1 MKRLYLL
8 RHAKSDWADPNRVD
22 ADRPLSARGRRA
34 APALGRYMRREGL
47 IPSLAIS
54 STARRAE
61 ETWELL
67 TPTLKT
73 DVRLQTSHKLY
84 LAGPS
89 RLLKAIQGLADKW
102 ESVAL
107 IGHNPGLQAVA
118 LELVGGGETS
128 ARRRLATK
136 YPTGG
141 LAVLDFTVERWADV
155 AAGTGRLERFVV
167 PRDLD

>member
-8 RHAKSDWADPNRVD
+8 RHAKSAWADPDRVD
-22 ADRPLSARGRRA
+22 ADRPLSPRGRRA

-47 IPSLAIS
+47 TPGLALS

-67 TPTLKT
+67 APALKV
-73 DVRLQTSHKLY
+73 DVPLETSPKLY
-84 LAGPS
+84 LAS
-89 RLLKAIQGLADKW
+89 AARLLKTIRGLAEDCQ
-102 ESVAL
+102 SV
-107 IGHNPGLQAVA
+107 IVVGHNPGLQALA
-118 LELVGGGETS
+118 LELLGTGEAS
-128 ARRRLATK
+128 ARARLASK

-141 LAVLDFTVERWADV
+141 LAVFDFSIERWSEI